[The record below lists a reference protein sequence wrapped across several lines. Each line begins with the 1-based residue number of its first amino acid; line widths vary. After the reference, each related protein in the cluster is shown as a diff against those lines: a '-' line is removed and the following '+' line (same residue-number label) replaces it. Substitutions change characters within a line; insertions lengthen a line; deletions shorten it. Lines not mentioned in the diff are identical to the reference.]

1 MHTMRFR
8 WAPLQLLLALAP
20 GCANPRPELLAVV
33 PDQAFSDQDTRLT
46 LLGRDFVPAA
56 TLDPVSGRRIATSDG
71 FVVRLGTA
79 GQWVELGAVAWLATG
94 TLAVTLPSAMAQRLP
109 AAPLDVEVTDPR
121 GQATTLPA
129 GFHALGPDLVAPSLV
144 FTSPASDAPF
154 ASGMLLSGS
163 FHAAK
168 APPGTIATLRWS
180 AFENGQPR
188 ASGRCLVAPGT
199 SEDDC
204 GFQLTISQD
213 LDEGDVVRIVAEAT
227 DTALHPNL
235 AQLPLDI
242 RLHDKPSLSSISPS
256 RGGTAGGTDILVF
269 GSGFLAGSQALID
282 GEPLFPEGGIVV
294 DENTISGHT
303 PAHAAGTGLLTV
315 RTPLGQV
322 DATRP
327 FTYLSPPLIAAIEPA
342 AGPPAGGT
350 AVSIMGANFSA
361 DTRIYFGPSLDD
373 ALPLAEQFV
382 QNDSAIV
389 GRAPAGRGPTTV
401 WAFDDALGFTKLLGG
416 FTWGTP

>member
-1 MHTMRFR
+1 
-8 WAPLQLLLALAP
+8 
-20 GCANPRPELLAVV
+20 
-33 PDQAFSDQDTRLT
+33 
-46 LLGRDFVPAA
+46 
-56 TLDPVSGRRIATSDG
+56 
-71 FVVRLGTA
+71 
-79 GQWVELGAVAWLATG
+79 
-94 TLAVTLPSAMAQRLP
+94 
-109 AAPLDVEVTDPR
+109 
-121 GQATTLPA
+121 
-129 GFHALGPDLVAPSLV
+129 
-144 FTSPASDAPF
+144 
-154 ASGMLLSGS
+154 
-163 FHAAK
+163 
-168 APPGTIATLRWS
+168 
-180 AFENGQPR
+180 
-188 ASGRCLVAPGT
+188 
-199 SEDDC
+199 
-204 GFQLTISQD
+204 
-213 LDEGDVVRIVAEAT
+213 VVRIVAEAT